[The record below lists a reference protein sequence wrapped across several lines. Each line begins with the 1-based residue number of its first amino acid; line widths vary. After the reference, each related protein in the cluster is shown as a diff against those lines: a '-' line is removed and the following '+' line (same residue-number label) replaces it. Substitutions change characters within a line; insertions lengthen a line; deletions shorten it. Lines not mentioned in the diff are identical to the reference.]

1 MSNKSLDWLVFSIW
15 NHIRSIRKSCVFS
28 HTDSEILVIIT
39 RLLRVPTHTRT
50 LVNWNNIT
58 VVINSAHQTQIII
71 IKNTYTDY
79 EAIHNAT
86 YHLACV
92 FIQVIE
98 SFIRIES

>member
-1 MSNKSLDWLVFSIW
+1 MCIF
-15 NHIRSIRKSCVFS
+15 
-28 HTDSEILVIIT
+28 TYADSEILVIIT

-58 VVINSAHQTQIII
+58 VIINNAHQSQIII

-79 EAIHNAT
+79 EAIHNVT
-86 YHLACV
+86 CHLACV
-92 FIQVIE
+92 FIQVFE